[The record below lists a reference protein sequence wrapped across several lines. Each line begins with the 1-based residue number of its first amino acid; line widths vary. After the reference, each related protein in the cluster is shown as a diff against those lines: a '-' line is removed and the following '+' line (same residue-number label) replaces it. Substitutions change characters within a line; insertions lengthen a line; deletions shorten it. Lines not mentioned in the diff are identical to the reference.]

1 MSNLNVSSLR
11 EDFPI
16 LQQTVHGKPLV
27 YLDSAATSQ
36 KPESVLQAIDTFY
49 RTTNANIHR
58 GIYQLAEQATEEY
71 EGARKKVQKF
81 IHAKSWREIVWTRN
95 TTEAIN
101 LVAYAWGRANIHAG
115 DEIVTTVLEHHSN
128 IVPWQLL
135 AQEKNATLKHI
146 PVDEQGRLVLDQ
158 LDTLITDKTKL
169 VAVTMMSNVTGA
181 ITPLA
186 TIIQRAHAVG
196 AIVVV
201 DAAQGAPHL
210 PIDVQ
215 ALDVDFLAFSGH
227 KMLGPFIGVLYGK
240 RALLEA
246 MPPFMGGGDMIRH
259 VGLQSST
266 WNDLPHKFEA
276 GTPAI
281 VEAVG
286 IGAAVD
292 YLTELGMENIR
303 AHEMEL
309 TQYALDKM
317 QEVPTLRVL
326 GPTKVAERGGL
337 AAFEI
342 PGIHPHDI
350 AAILDRDAICIRAGH
365 HCAQPLHDHYNL
377 PATARASFY
386 VYNSPEEIDAL
397 VKGLQ
402 NVRTMFGQS

>member
-1 MSNLNVSSLR
+1 MSTLNASALR

-36 KPESVLQAIDTFY
+36 KPESVINALDTYY

-58 GIYQLAEQATEEY
+58 GLYSLAEQSTEQY
-71 EGARKKVQKF
+71 ENARKKVQKF
-81 IHAKSWREIVWTRN
+81 INAKSWREIIWTRN
-95 TTEAIN
+95 ATEALN
-101 LVAYAWGRANIHAG
+101 LVAYSWGRANISAG
-115 DEIVTTVLEHHSN
+115 DEIVISLLEHHSN

-135 AQEKNATLKHI
+135 AHEKNATLKHI
-146 PVDEQGRLVLDQ
+146 PVDGQGQLALDK
-158 LDTLITDKTKL
+158 LDTLITEKTKI
-169 VAVTMMSNVTGA
+169 VAVSMMSNVTGA
-181 ITPLA
+181 ITPLDK
-186 TIIQRAHAVG
+186 IIARAHAVG
-196 AIVVV
+196 AIVVI

-210 PIDVQ
+210 PIDVR

-246 MPPFMGGGDMIRH
+246 MPPFLGGGDMIRK
-259 VGLQSST
+259 VELYEST

-281 VEAVG
+281 AEAVG

-292 YLTELGMENIR
+292 YLNELGMENVR
-303 AHEMEL
+303 AHEIEL
-309 TQYALDKM
+309 TAYALNKL
-317 QEVPTLRVL
+317 QEVPTLRVI
-326 GPTKVAERGGL
+326 GPKDVTQRGGL
-337 AAFEI
+337 TAFEM

-386 VYNSPEEIDAL
+386 VYNTPDEIDAL
-397 VKGLQ
+397 VASLQ
-402 NVRTMFGQS
+402 NVRKMFSNG